1 MNGTAKRNGW
11 TALRSAIGSAG
22 LALVIV
28 SASAG
33 AARAEGTEAPAVA
46 PAAPAGAPPTTL
58 AQADVPPP
66 APPPAP
72 PVVVAPAPAAP
83 PPPPPPTA
91 TEAMPASRPEK
102 LPPIQVGAWTR
113 VGSVFQGGNPSKV
126 NDWRMD
132 NAYVE
137 LHAGGKIHEK
147 VGVTL
152 NLNGNMLVFG
162 DPTATTAAGQ
172 IGSTVAIMD
181 AIISFDPIEEFHLW
195 AGRLL
200 VPVDR
205 SNASG
210 PFFMIPW
217 NYPGFLTVGAT
228 TIVTAPKEGPS
239 GRNNGAV
246 AWGDIKGGRLTYL
259 AGVFDNANPATSPLY
274 SGRVRLALWD
284 KEPGFWGNGSYF
296 GEKNLLSI
304 GLGGQ
309 YQKHGSASMTLGDKD
324 WAEVNADVL
333 FEMKLPGGSWLT
345 IEEAVYIN
353 NVHSGGVSASGYTLA
368 AYATPTLGVGNIQP
382 MVRHQW
388 ARLKDNMGTN
398 PWNIDAGIAYLVK
411 GPALR
416 LLATYSHTTLPSGGG
431 TITANSIQLGAQA
444 IFF

>member
-1 MNGTAKRNGW
+1 MHGTAKRNGW
-11 TALRSAIGSAG
+11 TALGSAIGSAG

-33 AARAEGTEAPAVA
+33 SARAEGSEAPA
-46 PAAPAGAPPTTL
+46 AAPAEAPTTTL
-58 AQADVPPP
+58 AQADAPPP
-66 APPPAP
+66 APPPPP
-72 PVVVAPAPAAP
+72 PVVVAPT

-91 TEAMPASRPEK
+91 SETMPATRPEK
-102 LPPIQVGAWTR
+102 LPPISVGAWTR
-113 VGSVFQGGNPSKV
+113 VGGMFNNPNNPSQL
-126 NDWRMD
+126 NDWQMN

-152 NLNGNMLVFG
+152 NLNANAVSYVTTTPVGLNPLV
-162 DPTATTAAGQ
+162 A
-172 IGSTVAIMD
+172 VMD
-181 AIISFDPIEEFHLW
+181 AIISFDAIDEFHVW

-205 SNASG
+205 ANASG

-217 NYPGFLTVGAT
+217 NYPGFLTVGPT
-228 TIVTAPKEGPS
+228 TLVTAPLEGPY

-246 AWGDIKGGRLTYL
+246 IWGDIKGGRLTYL
-259 AGVFDNANPATSPLY
+259 AGVFDNANVATSPLW

-296 GEKNLLSI
+296 GEKNLVSI

-309 YQKHGSASMTLGDKD
+309 YQKNGSSTMMGQKD
-324 WAEVNADVL
+324 WAEVNLDIL
-333 FEMKLPGGSWLT
+333 FEMKLGGGSFVT
-345 IEEAVYIN
+345 VEEAVYLN
-353 NVHSGGVSASGYTLA
+353 NVNDFGVSASGYTLA
-368 AYATPTLGVGNIQP
+368 AYATPTLGYGNLQP

-388 ARLKDNMGTN
+388 AKVKALDDL
-398 PWNIDAGIAYLVK
+398 PWNIDAGLSYLIK

-416 LLATYSHTTLPSGGG
+416 LLATYSHTSLPAGVATPGATG
-431 TITANSIQLGAQA
+431 MITANSIQLGAQA